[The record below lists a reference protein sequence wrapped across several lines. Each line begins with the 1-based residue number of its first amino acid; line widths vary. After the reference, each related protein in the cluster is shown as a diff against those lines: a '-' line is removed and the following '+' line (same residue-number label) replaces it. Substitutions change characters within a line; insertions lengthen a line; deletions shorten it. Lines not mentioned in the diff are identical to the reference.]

1 MLSFLNS
8 TFPQSHNLLYRRTQT
23 YKLIV
28 MPHHCRAPIKTAMSV
43 RLYERNM
50 RTAEQVI
57 MTILEKY
64 VKQRSNILI

>member
-8 TFPQSHNLLYRRTQT
+8 TFPQSYNLLYRRTQT

-28 MPHHCRAPIKTAMSV
+28 MPRHCRAPIKTAVSV
-43 RLYERNM
+43 RLYESNM

-57 MTILEKY
+57 MKILETY
-64 VKQRSNILI
+64 VKNLSNILI